1 MLEVGYVLDG
11 KYKIL
16 SEIGH
21 GGMSVVYMALNEK
34 ANKTWAVK
42 EIRKDG
48 KMDFNI
54 VRQGLVAEIE
64 TLKKLN
70 HPNLPS
76 IVDVIE
82 DNDSFIIVMDYIE
95 GNSLD
100 KALLE
105 HGAQPQEN
113 VIEWAMQLCDVLG
126 YLHSCNPPIIYRDM
140 KPANIMLKPD
150 GNIALIDFG
159 TAKTYEIDLGETT
172 GIGTIGYAAPE
183 QFIGSGMGR
192 TDARTDIYCL
202 GITLYHLLTGVDPC
216 KNVIADKSIRA
227 VNPALS
233 PGLEEIIIKCTQPDP
248 KDRYQSCDELLYAF
262 EHYNE
267 MGIAYRKSQKRKL
280 NRFIVSASMTLI
292 SAIVA
297 IFGFVSAKGA
307 NATLYKEQI
316 SNAKSIVID
325 VNSPTFQKDFTEKC
339 NALINVIASY
349 PGNPEPY
356 NELLDLF
363 SSEASD
369 KGSML
374 SKLESSYLDKI
385 KNNGISIEN
394 KSGYTETVFALDE
407 LKAADPQSHED
418 FCSDVGFVY
427 WYDYEEK
434 EGRYKRGGEWFGL
447 IPDNNMAKNFKEIA
461 DISAEVKKYNEQSK
475 NNIESGMK
483 LTRKIEELWNSMVR
497 LYDSVLE
504 TGDTPDKDRL
514 VFESDD
520 MRIFAIK
527 EIITHISSEVDA
539 FISLK
544 NVTKEDVVEML
555 NGAKA
560 AIEEYNN
567 ESLNVLIEQADE
579 GIKRANT
586 VDSKDKEA
594 AQ

>member
-1 MLEVGYVLDG
+1 MLEIGSLLDG
-11 KYKIL
+11 KYRIL

-64 TLKKLN
+64 ALKKLN

-183 QFIGSGMGR
+183 QFIGSGLGR

-202 GITLYHLLTGVDPC
+202 GITLYHLLTGIDPC

-227 VNPALS
+227 VNPSLS
-233 PGLEEIIIKCTQPDP
+233 QGLEEIILKCTQPDP
-248 KDRYQSCDELLYAF
+248 QSRYQSCDELLYAF

-267 MGIAYRKSQKRKL
+267 MGVAYRKLQKRKL
-280 NRFIVSASMTLI
+280 NRFIVSASLTLL
-292 SAIVA
+292 SAFVA
-297 IFGFVSAKGA
+297 VFGFVSAKGEEEVH
-307 NATLYKEQI
+307 YKDMI
-316 SNAKSIVID
+316 SKAKSIIID

-369 KGSML
+369 KGSMI
-374 SKLESSYLDKI
+374 STSESSYLDKI
-385 KNNGISIEN
+385 KNNSISIEN
-394 KSGYTETVFALDE
+394 KSEYTETVFALDE
-407 LKAADPQSHED
+407 LKVADPKSYED
-418 FCSDVGFVY
+418 LCSEIGFLY
-427 WYDYEEK
+427 WYDYETK
-434 EGRYKRGGEWFGL
+434 DARYKKGGEWFGL
-447 IPDNNMAKNFKEIA
+447 IPENNMAKIFKEIA
-461 DISAEVKKYNEQSK
+461 DISTEVKKYEEQSK
-475 NNIESGMK
+475 NNIESSMK
-483 LTRKIEELWNSMVR
+483 LTRKVEELWNSMQR

-504 TGDTPDKDRL
+504 TGDTPKSERL
-514 VFESDD
+514 VFDSDD
-520 MRIFAIK
+520 MRIFALK
-527 EIITHISSEVDA
+527 EIITHISSEVKA
-539 FISLK
+539 FTSLS
-544 NVTKEDVVEML
+544 NVTTGNIIEML

-560 AIEEYNN
+560 AIKEYNN
-567 ESLNVLIEQADE
+567 ENLNVLIEQADE
-579 GIKRANT
+579 GISRAKT
-586 VDSKDKEA
+586 LEVKAKEA

>member
-1 MLEVGYVLDG
+1 MLEIGSVLDG

-82 DNDSFIIVMDYIE
+82 DRDSFIIVMDYIE

-100 KALLE
+100 RALLE
-105 HGAQPQEN
+105 HGAQPQDN
-113 VIEWAMQLCDVLG
+113 VIEWAMQLCDVLS
-126 YLHSCNPPIIYRDM
+126 YLHSCSPPIIYRDM
-140 KPANIMLKPD
+140 KPANIMLRPD

-202 GITLYHLLTGVDPC
+202 GITLYHLLTGIDPC

-233 PGLEEIIIKCTQPDP
+233 QGLDEIIIKCTQPDP

-262 EHYNE
+262 EHHNE
-267 MGIAYRKSQKRKL
+267 MGIVYRNAQKKKL
-280 NRFIVSASMTLI
+280 KRFIATAAATLI
-292 SAIVA
+292 SAFVA
-297 IFGFVSAKGA
+297 IFGFVSA
-307 NATLYKEQI
+307 E
-316 SNAKSIVID
+316 NAKTADYEKLLGEAESIV
-325 VNSPTFQKDFTEKC
+325 
-339 NALINVIASY
+339 
-349 PGNPEPY
+349 
-356 NELLDLF
+356 LDLNDENYRTNF
-363 SSEASD
+363 IKKCDKLAEAIGTSPETFDTENGNDAYNKMLKLFESEISD
-369 KGSML
+369 KGAEFSQ
-374 SKLESSYLDKI
+374 LEAGY
-385 KNNGISIEN
+385 ISQFET
-394 KSGYTETVFALDE
+394 GYDIVDAFGNSTTIYPLEE
-407 LKAADPQSHED
+407 LKAVNSDHYED
-418 FCSDVGFVY
+418 LCLDIGILY
-427 WYDYEEK
+427 WYSYAEQSE
-434 EGRYKRGGEWFGL
+434 RYKYGGKWFGY
-447 IPDNNMAKNFKEIA
+447 IAEVDSMAKTFKEIA
-461 DISAEVKKYNEQSK
+461 DITEKIRTLKATSTQ
-475 NNIESGMK
+475 NIEN
-483 LTRKIEELWNSMVR
+483 LLKIKREIPELWTKIKN
-497 LYDSVLE
+497 LYDNSSSYDSE
-504 TGDTPDKDRL
+504 
-514 VFESDD
+514 
-520 MRIFAIK
+520 M
-527 EIITHISSEVDA
+527 EIVALREVISCISSEADLL
-539 FISLK
+539 IEQDD
-544 NVTKEDVVEML
+544 VTKEQIIEIL

-560 AIEEYNN
+560 GIDSYGEDAF
-567 ESLNVLIEQADE
+567 SDLSKKADE
-579 GIKRANT
+579 AIRRAESVKENG
-586 VDSKDKEA
+586 KEA
-594 AQ
+594 VQ

>member
-1 MLEVGYVLDG
+1 MLEIGSVLDG

-82 DNDSFIIVMDYIE
+82 DQDSFIIVMDYIE

-105 HGAQPQEN
+105 HGAQPQDN

-183 QFIGSGMGR
+183 QFIGSGLGR

-202 GITLYHLLTGVDPC
+202 GITLYHLLTGIDPC

-227 VNPALS
+227 VNPTLS
-233 PGLEEIIIKCTQPDP
+233 QGLDEIIIKCTQPDP

-262 EHYNE
+262 EHHNE
-267 MGIAYRKSQKRKL
+267 MGIAYRKMQKKKL
-280 NRFIVSASMTLI
+280 KRFIATAAATII
-292 SAIVA
+292 SAFVA
-297 IFGFVSAKGA
+297 VFGFVSA
-307 NATLYKEQI
+307 E
-316 SNAKSIVID
+316 NAKTADYEKLLGEAENIVLDIKSETFKED
-325 VNSPTFQKDFTEKC
+325 FKKKCDKFVEAIATSPERYDAE
-339 NALINVIASY
+339 NENDA
-349 PGNPEPY
+349 Y
-356 NELLDLF
+356 NKMIKLF
-363 SSEASD
+363 ESEISD
-369 KGSML
+369 KGTEL
-374 SKLESSYLDKI
+374 STTEAKYISQLETGYDVVDAFGNSTTIYP
-385 KNNGISIEN
+385 IE
-394 KSGYTETVFALDE
+394 E
-407 LKAADPQSHED
+407 LKTVNTDNYEELCLD
-418 FCSDVGFVY
+418 IGILY
-427 WYDYEEK
+427 WYSYEVQES
-434 EGRYKRGGEWFGL
+434 RYEYGGKWFGY
-447 IPDNNMAKNFKEIA
+447 IAEENSMAMTFKEIA
-461 DISAEVKKYNEQSK
+461 DITEKIRALRATSKK
-475 NNIESGMK
+475 NIEN
-483 LTRKIEELWNSMVR
+483 LLKIKKEIPELWNKIKG
-497 LYDSVLE
+497 LYDNA
-504 TGDTPDKDRL
+504 
-514 VFESDD
+514 SDYDED
-520 MRIFAIK
+520 MK
-527 EIITHISSEVDA
+527 IIALREVISCISSEVDS
-539 FISLK
+539 FIALE
-544 NVTKEDVVEML
+544 NVTKEQIVDML

-560 AIEEYNN
+560 GIDSYGEDAFSEL
-567 ESLNVLIEQADE
+567 SKQADE
-579 GIKRANT
+579 AIKRAVSVKENG
-586 VDSKDKEA
+586 KEA
-594 AQ
+594 MQ

>member
-1 MLEVGYVLDG
+1 MLEIGSLLDG

-82 DNDSFIIVMDYIE
+82 DQDSFIIVMDYIE

-100 KALLE
+100 KALME

-113 VIEWAMQLCDVLG
+113 VIEWAMQLCDVLS

-183 QFIGSGMGR
+183 QFIGSGLGR

-202 GITLYHLLTGVDPC
+202 GITLYHLLTGIDPC

-227 VNPALS
+227 VNPSLS
-233 PGLEEIIIKCTQPDP
+233 QGLDEIIIKCTQPDP

-262 EHYNE
+262 EHHNE
-267 MGIAYRKSQKRKL
+267 MGEVYRRLQKKKL
-280 NRFIVSASMTLI
+280 KRFIASAVLTLI
-292 SAIVA
+292 SAFVA
-297 IFGFVSAKGA
+297 VFGFVSA
-307 NATLYKEQI
+307 E
-316 SNAKSIVID
+316 NAKTENYEKLISEAESIALNI
-325 VNSPTFQKDFTEKC
+325 NGENFEKEFQEKC
-339 NALINVIASY
+339 DTLVNAIKIS
-349 PGNPEPY
+349 PEKIDAY
-356 NELLDLF
+356 DKMLKLF
-363 SSEASD
+363 ESENSD
-369 KGSML
+369 KGTML
-374 SKLESSYLDKI
+374 STKEAQYINQFEAGYEIVDSFGNATTIYPLKELEASNPDGYEGLCLDVGILYWYSYEVENARYNIGGKWFGYIAEKDTMAKTFNEIAEITEKIRTLKATSKKNIENLLKIKKEIPNLWEKIKTLYTDSSSYEEDMKI
-385 KNNGISIEN
+385 I
-394 KSGYTETVFALDE
+394 AL
-407 LKAADPQSHED
+407 
-418 FCSDVGFVY
+418 
-427 WYDYEEK
+427 
-434 EGRYKRGGEWFGL
+434 R
-447 IPDNNMAKNFKEIA
+447 
-461 DISAEVKKYNEQSK
+461 EVVSC
-475 NNIESGMK
+475 
-483 LTRKIEELWNSMVR
+483 
-497 LYDSVLE
+497 
-504 TGDTPDKDRL
+504 
-514 VFESDD
+514 
-520 MRIFAIK
+520 
-527 EIITHISSEVDA
+527 ISSEVDS
-539 FISLK
+539 FIALE
-544 NVTKEDVVEML
+544 NVTKEQIVEIL
-555 NGAKA
+555 KGAKA
-560 AIEEYNN
+560 EIDNYGEDAF
-567 ESLNVLIEQADE
+567 SGLSAQADE
-579 GIKRANT
+579 AIKRAESVKENG
-586 VDSKDKEA
+586 KEA
-594 AQ
+594 VQ